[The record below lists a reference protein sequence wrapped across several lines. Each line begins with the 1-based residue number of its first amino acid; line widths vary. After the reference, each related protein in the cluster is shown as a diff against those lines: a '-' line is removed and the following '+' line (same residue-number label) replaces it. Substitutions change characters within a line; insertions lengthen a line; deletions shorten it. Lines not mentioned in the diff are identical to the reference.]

1 MSALPICAGHSHK
14 LSQIIRED
22 ARRWAVLG
30 HVRVLDLPDCW
41 VAAGFVRDA
50 VWDHLHGY
58 APQLTGDVDVI
69 WFDRAQAS
77 ADIDRGLE
85 RQLLAADPSIRWS
98 VKNQARMH
106 DRNGDAPYL
115 CATDAMR
122 HWPETATAVAV
133 RRDVD
138 EGNAGGGNA
147 GGGNAGGGLA
157 IAAPFGLDDLF
168 ACRLRAAGKFAGAK
182 AGIFEER
189 CAAKGWLARYPNVR
203 KDVEI

>member
-69 WFDRAQAS
+69 WFDRAQTAV
-77 ADIDRGLE
+77 DVDRGLE
-85 RQLLAADPSIRWS
+85 RRLLAADPSIRWS

-106 DRNGDAPYL
+106 IRNGDAPYL

-133 RRDVD
+133 RRDV
-138 EGNAGGGNA
+138 NAGDA
-147 GGGNAGGGLA
+147 GERGADGGLA
-157 IAAPFGLDDLF
+157 IAAPFGLEDLF
-168 ACRLRAAGKFAGAK
+168 ACRLRAAGEFAGAK

-189 CAAKGWLARYPNVR
+189 CAAKGWLARYPTVR
-203 KDVEI
+203 KVVEF